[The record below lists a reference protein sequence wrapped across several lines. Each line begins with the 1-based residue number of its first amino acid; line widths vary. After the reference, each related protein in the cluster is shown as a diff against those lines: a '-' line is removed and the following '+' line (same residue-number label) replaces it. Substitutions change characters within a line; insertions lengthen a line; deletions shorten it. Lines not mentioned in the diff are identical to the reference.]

1 MSLPGPG
8 DKSRSQ
14 NVFQILVEF
23 HTKRRNWEMERNR
36 YKGCHSYHQLQPP
49 GKLGEPWG
57 NSRRKEYLLLTAIKL
72 QSFPTKCPEE
82 AQMWKTENT
91 APDSWG
97 AYQRN
102 DFSEPRLLHLPI
114 HRKALNSLTWDIW
127 FSLIN
132 HNLLIARLLIFNLS
146 IFNLP
151 FVAMLLLIYNLAPPL
166 TSSEQFSQGYLRYCL
181 LGLSPKDFCW
191 IKHNSQVL
199 GSMYFFQLSVVKV
212 EKRLLKLKC
221 SLEYYFLSSICWLKT
236 NAQHKNSG
244 FWFYLGTL
252 LRILIWETASQ
263 ILWGVAL
270 KW

>member
-1 MSLPGPG
+1 MIWQSSGCSHSLRWAQR
-8 DKSRSQ
+8 KSGCEKHR
-14 NVFQILVEF
+14 IL
-23 HTKRRNWEMERNR
+23 
-36 YKGCHSYHQLQPP
+36 
-49 GKLGEPWG
+49 
-57 NSRRKEYLLLTAIKL
+57 
-72 QSFPTKCPEE
+72 
-82 AQMWKTENT
+82 
-91 APDSWG
+91 APDSWD
-97 AYQRN
+97 AYERN
-102 DFSEPRLLHLPI
+102 DFSDPRLLHLTI

-221 SLEYYFLSSICWLKT
+221 SLEYYFLSSIWSSNNLSIHLK
-236 NAQHKNSG
+236 
-244 FWFYLGTL
+244 
-252 LRILIWETASQ
+252 
-263 ILWGVAL
+263 
-270 KW
+270 

>member
-72 QSFPTKCPEE
+72 QSFPTKSPEE

-166 TSSEQFSQGYLRYCL
+166 TSSEQFSQGYLRCYVP
-181 LGLSPKDFCW
+181 GLKS
-191 IKHNSQVL
+191 
-199 GSMYFFQLSVVKV
+199 
-212 EKRLLKLKC
+212 
-221 SLEYYFLSSICWLKT
+221 
-236 NAQHKNSG
+236 
-244 FWFYLGTL
+244 
-252 LRILIWETASQ
+252 
-263 ILWGVAL
+263 
-270 KW
+270 